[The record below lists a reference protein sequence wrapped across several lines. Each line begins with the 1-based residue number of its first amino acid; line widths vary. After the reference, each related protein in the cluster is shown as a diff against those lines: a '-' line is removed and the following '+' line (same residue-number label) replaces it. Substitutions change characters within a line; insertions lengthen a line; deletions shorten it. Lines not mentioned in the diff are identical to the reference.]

1 MGSLVVLC
9 ETSVKKIK
17 TQSLSWFNHFLFL
30 EKSDSGLEFAT
41 VQTLNFFPIVPV
53 HVQIRVRFISVSH
66 YAEKWIWQADLT
78 HHSTAHASILSMC
91 RTNQWTYI
99 VVSDWNSYINMIHK
113 QRRYV
118 GHAGGHWEQ
127 HPQWPGHDSQEV
139 IHYWFQSTLWLP
151 DMILTWYWCVGN
163 AWGLQVPHPEPP
175 GRAGWNLIY
184 LIRQDRINLNSC

>member
-1 MGSLVVLC
+1 MGILVVLC
-9 ETSVKKIK
+9 EISVKKIK
-17 TQSLSWFNHFLFL
+17 IQSQSK
-30 EKSDSGLEFAT
+30 KSESGLEFAT

-99 VVSDWNSYINMIHK
+99 VVSDWNFYIYMIHK
-113 QRRYV
+113 RRRYV
-118 GHAGGHWEQ
+118 GHAGGRQEQ
-127 HPQWPGHDSQEV
+127 HPQWSWLPRSNSLL
-139 IHYWFQSTLWLP
+139 ILSTLWLP

-163 AWGLQVPHPEPP
+163 VWGLQVRHPEPP
-175 GRAGWNLIY
+175 GGVGWI
-184 LIRQDRINLNSC
+184 